1 MQPTLTAGDRVQTPS
16 GDPATMIRP
25 NRLDPDKSIIWPD
38 RWGQLPKNLNNGPG
52 MCLRNDTLK
61 QLTPPPALPPHR
73 RPVTPNPSLH
83 PNIQPSRQPE
93 GPTR

>member
-16 GDPATMIRP
+16 GDSATMIRP

-52 MCLRNDTLK
+52 MCLRNDSLK
-61 QLTPPPALPPHR
+61 RITPTPTPQQR
-73 RPVTPNPSLH
+73 RQPVAPSPSLN
-83 PNIQPSRQPE
+83 PTIQPSRPPE
-93 GPTR
+93 GLTR